1 MLINCPYLHDLDSD
15 SIDQLYQLSSSKI
28 VSQNQTIFRQK
39 ECVDYVYLVLYGS
52 IDLYLFKS
60 VESNNINSYKA
71 SLRDLFQKE
80 NSTLTSGLRK
90 LARADKNKFSS
101 HEFIVHKV
109 DVGEMIGH
117 ENLKISSNY
126 AYNARCSTMNGKL
139 LVVKLK
145 DL

>member
-1 MLINCPYLHDLDSD
+1 M
-15 SIDQLYQLSSSKI
+15 SSSKI
-28 VSQNQTIFRQK
+28 VSQNQTIFQQK
-39 ECVDYVYLVLYGS
+39 ECVNYVYLVLYGS

-60 VESNNINSYKA
+60 VESNNINTYKA

-90 LARADKNKFSS
+90 LAKANKNKFSS
-101 HEFIVHKV
+101 HEFIVNKV
-109 DVGEMIGH
+109 DVGEMMGH
-117 ENLKISSNY
+117 ENLKISQNY
-126 AYNARCSTMNGKL
+126 AYNARCSTINGKL